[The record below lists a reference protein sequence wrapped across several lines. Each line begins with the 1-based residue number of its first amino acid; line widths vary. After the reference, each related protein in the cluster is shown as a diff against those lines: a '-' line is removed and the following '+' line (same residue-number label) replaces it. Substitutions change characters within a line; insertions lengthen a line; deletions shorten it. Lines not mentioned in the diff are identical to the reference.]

1 MVLNNTFVCK
11 KSRNYKSQLCIQI
24 KCFDI
29 YSYSLSFFFF
39 SDGSKWKTRRRL
51 ITPTFHFRIL
61 NDFIQV
67 FEEQAAILVKHLE
80 VMDIRIPW
88 EGRQGKLYNVFSY

>member
-1 MVLNNTFVCK
+1 M
-11 KSRNYKSQLCIQI
+11 
-24 KCFDI
+24 
-29 YSYSLSFFFF
+29 
-39 SDGSKWKTRRRL
+39 

-67 FEEQAAILVKHLE
+67 FEEQATILVKHLE

-88 EGRQGKLYNVFSY
+88 EGRQGKLYNVLSY

>member
-1 MVLNNTFVCK
+1 MGKSFDYSFLHPWLGTDMAKSIFLNIF
-11 KSRNYKSQLCIQI
+11 I

-29 YSYSLSFFFF
+29 YSYSFSFFFF
-39 SDGSKWKTRRRL
+39 LSDGSKWKTRRRL

-80 VMDIRIPW
+80 
-88 EGRQGKLYNVFSY
+88 

>member
-1 MVLNNTFVCK
+1 MMFNNTFFFFR
-11 KSRNYKSQLCIQI
+11 KSRNCKAQLRIQI
-24 KCFDI
+24 KCVDI
-29 YSYSLSFFFF
+29 YSYSFSFFFF

-80 VMDIRIPW
+80 VITRYQA
-88 EGRQGKLYNVFSY
+88 GHKVLF